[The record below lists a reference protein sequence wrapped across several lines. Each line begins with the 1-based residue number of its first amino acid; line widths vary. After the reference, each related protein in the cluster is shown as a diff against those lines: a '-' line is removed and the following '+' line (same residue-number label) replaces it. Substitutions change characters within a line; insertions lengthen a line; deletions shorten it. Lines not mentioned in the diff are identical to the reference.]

1 MTKIKKSLLFVLS
14 WLMVFCIGLCFT
26 GCGEKDE
33 KCDVTIRVKNNFGKE
48 WVFTPD
54 IEELTYEF
62 EYTGKDMEFYVD
74 AYKLTDEPDYTGD
87 KWFEPSGEGANVFS
101 KTMVY
106 TDMDGKP
113 VAGVR
118 PVKEKGS
125 YSICFEANAT
135 SNLWNFRAVYL
146 NVYIK

>member
-1 MTKIKKSLLFVLS
+1 MTKIKKSLLCVLS
-14 WLMVFCIGLCFT
+14 CLIVFCIGLCFT
-26 GCGEKDE
+26 GCDKKDE
-33 KCDVTIRVKNNFGKE
+33 KCDVTIRIKNNFGQT

-87 KWFEPSGEGANVFS
+87 KWIKPDFSGPNVFYV
-101 KTMVY
+101 TMTY
-106 TDMDGKP
+106 CPPDGLNKSFD
-113 VAGVR
+113 G
-118 PVKEKGS
+118 PVKERGK
-125 YSICFEANAT
+125 YNICVEAGES